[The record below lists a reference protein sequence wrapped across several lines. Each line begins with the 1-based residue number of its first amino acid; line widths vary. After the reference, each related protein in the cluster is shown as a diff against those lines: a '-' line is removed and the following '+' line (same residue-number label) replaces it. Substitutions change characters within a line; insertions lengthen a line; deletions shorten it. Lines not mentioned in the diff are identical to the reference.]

1 MRGLLSMELDF
12 SPYNKQDVL
21 SFLKKQ
27 VKDGAVSTDENNI
40 KKHSYSSNL
49 PGQHGPA
56 IAFVS
61 AYSVADVQ
69 GVMATARKFHIP
81 VVTQNRFTSTVIGAD
96 AVDGAIILSTAKM
109 DKILELNQEDAYAVV
124 QPGVINA
131 DLDKVARKQ
140 GLFYAPDPASKQM
153 SGIGGNIGTNA
164 GGLSGVRYG
173 STRDN
178 VLGLKV
184 VLADGRVLNLGGKTT
199 KQAFG
204 YDLTQLF
211 IGSEGTLGVVVEA
224 TVKLMPIPVGKSLM
238 GLAFFKDMA
247 TLSHATTDLRMSGI
261 YPAMLEAMDAN
272 TLKAIDEYKGTS
284 YSSHSGAALIF
295 RVDALTDEGP
305 AIIKKILTKYHA
317 EDVQL
322 TTDQQEQNK
331 IIAIRQAML
340 PAIFTGR
347 NAVMED
353 MAVPT
358 SKMAELVSYIQQ
370 IGDEN
375 HVQIFT
381 AGHAGDG
388 NLHPTVTW
396 NKDAKEVPESVKKV
410 LRLMFKKALDLG
422 GTISGE
428 HAVGMLKNRWNN
440 VELGDDVDYLQHQI
454 KALFDPMN
462 LLNPKRKIN

>member
-1 MRGLLSMELDF
+1 MQFDF
-12 SPYNKQDVL
+12 PPYDKDDVL
-21 SFLKKQ
+21 NFLRQQ
-27 VKDGAVSTDENNI
+27 VSDGKVETDAPTL
-40 KKHSYSSNL
+40 KKHSYSANL
-49 PGQHGPA
+49 AGQHGPA
-56 IAFVS
+56 IAFVAAES
-61 AYSVADVQ
+61 IADVQ
-69 GVMATARKFHIP
+69 GVMRTARKFHIP

-96 AVDGAIILSTAKM
+96 AVTGAIILSTAQM
-109 DKILELNQEDAYAVV
+109 DQILELNQEDAYAVV
-124 QPGVINA
+124 QPGVVNN
-131 DLDKVARKQ
+131 DLDQAARQ
-140 GLFYAPDPASKQM
+140 HGLFYAPDPASKKM

-204 YDLTQLF
+204 YNLTQLF
-211 IGSEGTLGVVVEA
+211 VGSEGTLGVIVEA
-224 TVKLMPIPVGKSLM
+224 TVKLMPLPVGDSLM
-238 GLAFFKDMA
+238 GLAFFKDMP
-247 TLSHATTDLRMSGI
+247 TLSKATADLRMSGI

-272 TLKAIDEYKGTS
+272 TLEAIDEYKGTH
-284 YSSHSGAALIF
+284 YSEKSGAALIL
-295 RVDALTDEGP
+295 RVDSVTDEGRE
-305 AIIKKILTKYHA
+305 IVEQILDKYQA
-317 EDVQL
+317 SDVQL
-322 TTDQQEQNK
+322 TTDKDEQDK

-340 PAIFTGR
+340 PAIFIGR

-358 SKMAELVSYIQQ
+358 SKMAELVAYIQK
-370 IGDEN
+370 IGEEN
-375 HVQIFT
+375 QVKIFT

-396 NKDAKEVPESVKKV
+396 SKDEKEVPDKVQKV
-410 LRLMFKKALDLG
+410 LRLMFRTALDLG

-428 HAVGMLKNRWNN
+428 HAVGMLKNKWNN
-440 VELGDDVDYLQHQI
+440 VELGGDVDYLQHQI

-462 LLNPKRKIN
+462 LLNPKRKID